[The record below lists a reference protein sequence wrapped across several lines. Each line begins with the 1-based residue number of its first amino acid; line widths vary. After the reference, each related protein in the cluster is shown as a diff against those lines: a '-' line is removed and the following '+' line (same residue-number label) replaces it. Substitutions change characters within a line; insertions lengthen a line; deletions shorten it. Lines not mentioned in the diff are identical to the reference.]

1 MILLV
6 IKLLIKSQTFQKIYN
21 KIIHRQL
28 QMNMIKK
35 YLKREIYLQK
45 KDKKLLINWDENSI
59 IIEYQKIINLID
71 NKTADVVANL
81 YNGRITKVS
90 KNSQQND
97 PETVTNENDKGI
109 PEERYISPEGRQDIV
124 GSFGINIIV

>member
-59 IIEYQKIINLID
+59 IIEYQKIINLTD

-81 YNGRITKVS
+81 
-90 KNSQQND
+90 
-97 PETVTNENDKGI
+97 
-109 PEERYISPEGRQDIV
+109 
-124 GSFGINIIV
+124 

>member
-81 YNGRITKVS
+81 
-90 KNSQQND
+90 
-97 PETVTNENDKGI
+97 
-109 PEERYISPEGRQDIV
+109 
-124 GSFGINIIV
+124 